1 MKKGTKILIGVVA
14 AVLILAIPLI
24 SSYNSLVTERSN
36 VETQWA
42 QVENQL
48 QRRNDLIPNLVNA
61 VKGAMSQEQEVF
73 GDIAD
78 ARAKL
83 NQANGLEEEVD
94 ANNDMSSALSRLLV
108 VVENYPDL
116 KSNSNVTALMDE
128 LSGTENRISQERRR
142 FNETVQQ
149 YNNKVKRFPGSL
161 VAGLFGYDPVPY
173 FEAVEG
179 ADQAPVVDFG
189 NDETD

>member
-161 VAGLFGYDPVPY
+161 VAGLFGYAPVPY

-179 ADQAPVVDFG
+179 ANQAPVVDFG

>member
-1 MKKGTKILIGVVA
+1 MKKGTKIALGVLA
-14 AVLILAIPLI
+14 AIVILAIPII
-24 SSYNSLVTERSN
+24 SSYNSLVLERSN

-48 QRRNDLIPNLVNA
+48 QRRNDLIPNLVSS
-61 VKGAMSQEQEVF
+61 VKGAMGQEQKVF

-83 NQANGLEEEVD
+83 NQASGVEEEVK

-108 VVENYPDL
+108 VVENYPEL

-142 FNETVQQ
+142 FNETVQT

-161 VAGLFGYDPVPY
+161 VAGMFGYDPVPY
-173 FEAVEG
+173 FEAVDG
-179 ADQAPVVDFG
+179 ADQAPVVDF
-189 NDETD
+189 DSQ